1 MSDFTEQQRFLP
13 QIRVAQSTCMPL
25 RLTAIITGLLS
36 IMPVLTGCGDG
47 GETGSNPRVTMAP
60 GVAGATVSLKW
71 DPVLGSSVSAYF
83 VYYGKQSPN
92 QSGSC
97 VYERSISV
105 DSPSATVTNLDP
117 TTLYYFAVSAYNGR
131 ESPCSE
137 EVSTVTP
144 STSA

>member
-60 GVAGATVSLKW
+60 GVRSLRVSQM
-71 DPVLGSSVSAYF
+71 GSSPRFLSLCLFRVLRQANHQINRVAACTKGPY
-83 VYYGKQSPN
+83 
-92 QSGSC
+92 
-97 VYERSISV
+97 
-105 DSPSATVTNLDP
+105 
-117 TTLYYFAVSAYNGR
+117 
-131 ESPCSE
+131 
-137 EVSTVTP
+137 P
-144 STSA
+144 STLHQPR